1 MNNIIYRVYDQ
12 KERYHQ
18 SYSGKLK
25 ESYEWAVYCANSING
40 KIYEA
45 KINEKGETLSSA
57 LIFPKN
63 GNKK

>member
-1 MNNIIYRVYDQ
+1 MENIIYRVYDN
-12 KERYHQ
+12 KDRYHQ
-18 SYSGKLK
+18 SYSSKLK
-25 ESYEWAVYCANSING
+25 ESYRWAVYCASNING

-45 KINEKGETLSSA
+45 KINEKGETTSSS